1 MWQPGYQTFGVKC
14 EQLAAALLSQPNLGG
29 HNWVAP
35 NGAKFYEPMTL
46 TEYAPQPG

>member
-1 MWQPGYQTFGVKC
+1 MWQPGYETFGVKC
-14 EQLAAALLSQPNLGG
+14 EQLAAALLAAPHLGG

-35 NGAKFYEPMTL
+35 NGAKYYEPMTL